1 MKKRYIMLLV
11 VLVIIVACTVV
22 VRSVIR
28 KSEVALNQLT
38 TLSIANQ
45 DLSKIA
51 DGIYEGS
58 YEAFPVKVVV
68 GVEVFDHRI
77 LSIELKEH
85 RNGQGKPA
93 ESLLAKIVANQSVEL
108 DVVVGAT
115 YSSKVILKAVEQ
127 ALLQGRNINR

>member
-1 MKKRYIMLLV
+1 MKQ
-11 VLVIIVACTVV
+11 T
-22 VRSVIR
+22 
-28 KSEVALNQLT
+28 ETALNQLS
-38 TLSIANQ
+38 TLSIVNP

-51 DGIYEGS
+51 DGKYEGS

-68 GVEVFDHRI
+68 IVEIADHRI
-77 LSIELKEH
+77 VSIELKEH

-108 DVVVGAT
+108 DAVAGAT

-127 ALLQGRNINR
+127 ALLQGR

>member
-1 MKKRYIMLLV
+1 MKKRYIFLLVLLV
-11 VLVIIVACTVV
+11 VIVVGAVG
-22 VRSVIR
+22 VRSFIR
-28 KSEVALNQLT
+28 KSEVALNQLSA
-38 TLSIANQ
+38 LSIANP

-68 GVEVFDHRI
+68 TVEVADHRI
-77 LSIELKEH
+77 VSVELNEH

-93 ESLLAKIVANQSVEL
+93 ESLLPHIVATQSLEL
-108 DVVVGAT
+108 DAVAGAT

-127 ALLQGRNINR
+127 ALLQGR

>member
-1 MKKRYIMLLV
+1 MKRRYVILLV
-11 VLVIIVACTVV
+11 FLVVIVVASVGI
-22 VRSVIR
+22 RSFM
-28 KSEVALNQLT
+28 KQTETALNQLS
-38 TLSIANQ
+38 TLSIVNP

-51 DGIYEGS
+51 DGKYEGS

-68 GVEVFDHRI
+68 IVEIADHRI
-77 LSIELKEH
+77 VSIELKEH

-108 DVVVGAT
+108 DAVAGAT

-127 ALLQGRNINR
+127 ALLQGR

>member
-1 MKKRYIMLLV
+1 MKKRSIVLLV
-11 VLVIIVACTVV
+11 LLMVV
-22 VRSVIR
+22 VVGVVGVRGFIR
-28 KSEVALNQLT
+28 KSEVALNQLSV
-38 TLSIANQ
+38 LSIANP

-68 GVEVFDHRI
+68 TVGIADHRI
-77 LSIELKEH
+77 VSVDLEEH

-93 ESLLAKIVANQSVEL
+93 ESLLPQIVATQSVEL
-108 DVVVGAT
+108 DVVAGAT

-127 ALLQGRNINR
+127 ALLHARN